1 MEVVTTPV
9 EQLMSTELLSTTP
22 DAAVEDAAETLLDED
37 VGSLVVFDQE
47 GGLAGIVT
55 STDLIEIVSAGRAP
69 TGSTINDYM
78 TTDVVTIDAADSIH
92 DAAVKMIRKDIQHLI
107 VTGDGDDVV
116 GMVSATD
123 VTTQITYMG
132 SSGAN

>member
-9 EQLMSTELLSTTP
+9 EQLMSTELTSTTP
-22 DAAVEDAAETLLDED
+22 DTTAEDAAETLLEED
-37 VGSLVVFDQE
+37 VGSLIVFDQE
-47 GGLAGIVT
+47 GNLAGIVT

-69 TGSTINDYM
+69 TGSTISDYM

-92 DAAVKMIRKDIQHLI
+92 DAAVKMIRKDIQHLP

-123 VTTQITYMG
+123 ITTQLTYMG
-132 SSGAN
+132 SSGAD